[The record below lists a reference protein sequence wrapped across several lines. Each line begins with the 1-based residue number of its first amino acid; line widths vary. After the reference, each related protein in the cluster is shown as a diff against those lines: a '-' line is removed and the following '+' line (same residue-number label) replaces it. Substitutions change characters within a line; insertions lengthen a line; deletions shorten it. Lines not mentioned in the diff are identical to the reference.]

1 MVRDEWPWR
10 RTVLIG
16 IGAVGAIGLVAWT
29 ARVRADDRP
38 GATPIPTEPDV
49 AGDDA
54 AQPQRAVLYEEDP
67 AEPKGRQFAGTTDW
81 RVDHRNIGTDA
92 GQPIETVIRAR
103 IVIPDRRL
111 TLRWSMRR
119 NTDKS
124 LPATHT
130 VELEFDLPRN
140 YQHGGIQNVPGML
153 VKSAENVRG
162 MALAGLS
169 VKVKSGYFMI
179 GLSAVETESRRN
191 IMLLK
196 ERSWLDVP
204 IVYTDGRRAILAIE
218 KGPAGE
224 RAFAA
229 AFAAWENPAPDR
241 EDDRVIR
248 RSPFPAEI
256 IEPPRDVI
264 K

>member
-1 MVRDEWPWR
+1 MIRDGWLSR

-16 IGAVGAIGLVAWT
+16 LGAVGTSMEVLWPAPL
-29 ARVRADDRP
+29 RADDRP
-38 GATPIPTEPDV
+38 RATPIPAEPHV

-54 AQPQRAVLYEEDP
+54 AAKPQRAVLYEEDP
-67 AEPKGRQFAGTTDW
+67 ADPKGRQFAGTSVW
-81 RVDHRNIGTDA
+81 SVGREKSGTD
-92 GQPIETVIRAR
+92 GSRPFETVLRAK
-103 IVIPDRRL
+103 VAIPDRRF

-130 VELEFDLPRN
+130 VELEFELPDD
-140 YQHGGIQNVPGML
+140 YQHGGIQSVPGML
-153 VKSAENVRG
+153 AKSSEIERG
-162 MALAGLS
+162 MPLAGLS

-204 IVYTDGRRAILAIE
+204 IVYTDTRRAILAIE
-218 KGPAGE
+218 KGQAGA
-224 RAFAA
+224 RAFDA
-229 AFAAWENPAPDR
+229 AFAAWEGGDAG
-241 EDDRVIR
+241 
-248 RSPFPAEI
+248 
-256 IEPPRDVI
+256 
-264 K
+264 